1 MEWTG
6 WERKTSTGTLIWE
19 RGASILAW
27 APLWAWENW
36 NIWGLLF
43 FLCVV
48 CVVSLN
54 GSQIKVCHVCSCIS
68 CLFYSKKSSIFCF
81 CAVFI
86 WSLCAFSLDYAL
98 PIQNLSCLSSL
109 EGKQEFKAMSNSVHA
124 VRCASILSYGLLYLS
139 HCVYFVWMCVFI
151 VIVKMCV
158 ESFDVKF

>member
-1 MEWTG
+1 M
-6 WERKTSTGTLIWE
+6 L
-19 RGASILAW
+19 
-27 APLWAWENW
+27 
-36 NIWGLLF
+36 GLLCEHERTETFEVYCF
-43 FLCVV
+43 FSVLCVVCVV

-98 PIQNLSCLSSL
+98 PVQNLSCLSFL

-124 VRCASILSYGLLYLS
+124 VRCANILSCGLLYLS
-139 HCVYFVWMCVFI
+139 HCVYFCVN
-151 VIVKMCV
+151 VCV
-158 ESFDVKF
+158 HSNCQNVCRSFDVKF